1 MHETAARPQNER
13 PPAGGT
19 LSILLRRRW
28 LAVKNRVLS
37 MTRWEWGRNTAFVLM
52 GLWMLSGLHYGFWR
66 LLVFLDGVELIG
78 DLLLWKLTAMALL
91 TTFGMVTLSSL
102 IISLTT
108 LFYAS
113 DLPFLLREPVRL
125 RLIFLDK
132 SLEAAFFSSWMI
144 ALALFPYVLALGRVK
159 GLGLD
164 FYAVFFVLLLP
175 FLLLAASIGMAITLL
190 LMYLFPSSRTRD
202 VLWVL
207 SSLSVALIYVLLRLS
222 QPEQLVRP
230 DAMKAAAAYLGF
242 LQAPTAPYS
251 PSWWLTQA
259 LSSFVH
265 GNRETFLRR
274 SLEVCAAAAAA
285 YGGLLWLAGRMY
297 ARGYS
302 GAQEC
307 RRARRSAFIP
317 VTPESRLAAFLG
329 RGRTVAVLYWKE
341 RTTFFR
347 DVKHWSQMVLIG
359 ALLCVYLFSINRLP
373 LDTPDLK
380 SLVCFLNIAIAGFV
394 LSSLGL
400 RFTFPSI
407 SLEGK
412 SWWIL
417 RSAPVTIR
425 SVMLEKFLFSILPM
439 TGIATALVALSNHLL
454 QSGRFIGS
462 LSLVT
467 IWVSAW
473 ALCAMVVGL
482 GAVFP
487 RFRVENIHQIESSAG
502 GFVYMACALAYIAF
516 AVATEAIPVRMYFQS
531 RLGQLNAW
539 DPGLLLLSLAA
550 FLLVNA
556 AGIAI
561 PWALG

>member
-1 MHETAARPQNER
+1 MWKV
-13 PPAGGT
+13 
-19 LSILLRRRW
+19 LLRGKV
-28 LAVKNRVLS
+28 LALRNRVLS
-37 MTRWEWGRNTAFVLM
+37 LTRWEWARNTAFLLL
-52 GLWMLSGLHYGFWR
+52 GLWMLAGLHYGFWR
-66 LLVFLDGVELIG
+66 LLVFLDKVELIG
-78 DLLLWKLTAMALL
+78 DLLLWKLTAMTLL

-102 IISLTT
+102 IISLST
-108 LFYAS
+108 LFYSS
-113 DLPFLLREPVRL
+113 DLPFLLKEPLPL
-125 RLIFLDK
+125 RLVFLDK

-164 FYAVFFVLLLP
+164 FYAVFLGLLVP
-175 FLLLAASIGMAITLL
+175 FLILAASSGMTVTLL

-222 QPEQLVRP
+222 RPEQLVRP

-251 PSWWLTQA
+251 PSWWMTQA
-259 LSSFVH
+259 LSAFVH
-265 GNRETFLRR
+265 GNRETFLRGA
-274 SLEVCAAAAAA
+274 LEVCSAAAAA

-302 GAQEC
+302 GAQES
-307 RRARRSAFIP
+307 RRARRSGFVP
-317 VTPESRLAAFLG
+317 RTPESRLAGVLG

-341 RTTFFR
+341 RTTFLR

-380 SLVCFLNIAIAGFV
+380 SLVSFLNIAIAGFV

-407 SLEGK
+407 SLEGR
-412 SWWIL
+412 SWWVL
-417 RSAPVTIR
+417 RSSPVAIR

-439 TGIATALVALSNHLL
+439 TGIATVLVALSNHLL

-462 LSLVT
+462 LSLAT
-467 IWVSAW
+467 IWVLAW
-473 ALCAMVVGL
+473 ALCAMGVGL

-502 GFVYMACALAYIAF
+502 GFVYMACALATIGF
-516 AVATEAIPVRMYFQS
+516 AVGTEAIPVRMYFQS
-531 RLGQLNAW
+531 RLGQQNAW
-539 DPGLLLLSLAA
+539 DMRLIIVSCAA

-556 AGIAI
+556 AGIVI
-561 PWALG
+561 PWALGHWSLERHED